1 MIKGKKKMYR
11 LKKALYRLKQ
21 ALKAWYNQIYGYFD
35 ENSFLK
41 SKSEPTLNVK
51 KARCEWC
58 PYCYFVC

>member
-1 MIKGKKKMYR
+1 MYR

-21 ALKAWYNQIYGYFD
+21 ALKVWYNQIYGYFD

-51 KARCEWC
+51 KTRCEWC